1 MVGALFKSALLTASL
16 IEGSV
21 NSDVFAA
28 WIKQDLLPNRS
39 YAVEICAKRSG
50 VAESIYTYRDS
61 ATTVANATSA
71 QNDSK
76 NSILL

>member
-1 MVGALFKSALLTASL
+1 MKIEKLSHSA
-16 IEGSV
+16 
-21 NSDVFAA
+21 
-28 WIKQDLLPNRS
+28 
-39 YAVEICAKRSG
+39 RSG

-61 ATTVANATSA
+61 VTPVANATSA